1 LYTIEK
7 TCIFATRSQNTYQIM
22 NEEVELYLE
31 DAEDLM
37 EKAVVHLEKELSGI
51 RAGKANPAI
60 LQSLKVEYYGAETPL
75 TQVANVGTS
84 DARTITVQPW
94 EKKMIDPI
102 ERAIRNSGLGLNPQ
116 NNGEI
121 IRIII
126 PMLTEDRRRDLVKQA
141 RNEGESARVAV
152 RSIRKN
158 TNEEFKKMQKDGMS
172 EDAQKD
178 AEDAVQKLTD
188 RFIRKIDELLTA
200 KEKDILTV

>member
-1 LYTIEK
+1 
-7 TCIFATRSQNTYQIM
+7 M

-37 EKAVVHLEKELSGI
+37 NKAVLHLEKELTGI

-60 LQSLKVEYYGAETPL
+60 LQSLKVDYYGTETPL
-75 TQVANVGTS
+75 TQVANIGTS

-126 PMLTEDRRRDLVKQA
+126 PMLTEERRRDLVKQA
-141 RNEGESARVAV
+141 RTEGENARVGV
-152 RSIRKN
+152 RSVRKN
-158 TNEEFKKMQKDGMS
+158 TNEEIKKLQKEGLS

-178 AEDAVQKLTD
+178 AEDMVQKLTD
-188 RFIRKIDELLTA
+188 RFIKKIDEMLAT